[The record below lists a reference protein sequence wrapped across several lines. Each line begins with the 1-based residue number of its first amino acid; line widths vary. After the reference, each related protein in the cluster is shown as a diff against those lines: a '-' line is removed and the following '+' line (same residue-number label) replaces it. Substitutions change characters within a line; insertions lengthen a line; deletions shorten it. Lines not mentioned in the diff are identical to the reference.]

1 MNQRPNQSTTGL
13 SPARA
18 LLLTLYERKDT
29 KRRRFLYHYYRN
41 FFEEPYSVGYLV
53 EIINRDLGKALV
65 TARDIKY
72 IRANVYKW
80 KQEGEILST
89 KSQTDQRDGQSNP
102 S

>member
-1 MNQRPNQSTTGL
+1 MSARTPKEEGFSITTTG
-13 SPARA
+13 
-18 LLLTLYERKDT
+18 T
-29 KRRRFLYHYYRN
+29 